1 MPEIKPASKGK
12 RSKKAFSVLSVAGLG
27 AAGLS
32 LALPANGS
40 VAASLPPSTAVT
52 PLAEEE
58 ISDVTLAT
66 FHVYDKENAG
76 VNRSPLLQLTRCGCG
91 GRGCGGRG
99 CRGCGGR
106 GCRCGGHGCRCRG
119 GCGCGGCG
127 CGVGGCC
134 LSWGGCRPWC

>member
-1 MPEIKPASKGK
+1 MSQMKHAAKGK
-12 RSKKAFSVLSVAGLG
+12 RSKKALSALGVAGLG
-27 AAGLS
+27 VAGLS
-32 LALPANGS
+32 LLPVNGS
-40 VAASLPPSTAVT
+40 VAAMLSPGAAVT

-76 VNRSPLLQLTRCGCG
+76 VARSPLLQLAGGCGHHGGGCGRRGGCGRCGRCGCRG
-91 GRGCGGRG
+91 GC
-99 CRGCGGR
+99 
-106 GCRCGGHGCRCRG
+106 

-127 CGVGGCC
+127 CGYGWC